1 MHICMYKTKNICT
14 IQQITSNLPS
24 TMLKDERQHWILEK
38 LSTNKRISLVA
49 LSQEL
54 EVSYDSIRRDVIELE
69 ERGLLKKVHGGVI
82 ANSYLPMQVRQAM
95 GIPNAEI
102 SLISQKARNLFVKG
116 QIVLMDGGTTN
127 LYIAE
132 QLPNSLELTIITNSP
147 PLASSLVNHPKIE
160 VILLGGTFHKR
171 YQITMGS
178 ETAAQLSHFK
188 ADLYFMGVVGIHP
201 TSGLTIRH
209 YEEAQLKRQMMAIS
223 NETVVCVTMEKVN
236 NVEAY
241 KICGFEDI
249 DKLIYSTSSIVPE
262 TEAWPLHEL
271 EFI

>member
-1 MHICMYKTKNICT
+1 M
-14 IQQITSNLPS
+14 
-24 TMLKDERQHWILEK
+24 D
-38 LSTNKRISLVA
+38 
-49 LSQEL
+49 
-54 EVSYDSIRRDVIELE
+54 VSYDSIRRDVIELE
-69 ERGLLKKVHGGVI
+69 ERGLLKKVHGGAI
-82 ANSYLPMQVRQAM
+82 ANSYLPMRVRQAM

-102 SLISQKARNLFVKG
+102 SALALKAQRMFRTG

-132 QLPNSLELTIITNSP
+132 QLPRSMEVTIITNSP
-147 PLASSLVNHPKIE
+147 PLANALVNHSKIE

-178 ETAAQLSHFK
+178 ETSAQLGHFK

-209 YEEAQLKRQMMAIS
+209 YEEAQLKRQMMTIADK
-223 NETVVCVTMEKVN
+223 TVVCATREKVN

-241 KICGFEDI
+241 RICGFENI
-249 DKLIYSTSSIVPE
+249 DTLIYSSDDIVPE
-262 TEAWPLHEL
+262 TEEWPRHQPQ
-271 EFI
+271 FI

>member
-1 MHICMYKTKNICT
+1 
-14 IQQITSNLPS
+14 
-24 TMLKDERQHWILEK
+24 MLKDERQHRILEK
-38 LSTNKRISLVA
+38 LSTDNKVSLVA

-54 EVSYDSIRRDVIELE
+54 DVSYDSIRRDVIELE
-69 ERGLLKKVHGGVI
+69 ERGLLKKVHGGAI
-82 ANSYLPMQVRQAM
+82 ANSYLPMGVRQAM

-102 SLISQKARNLFVKG
+102 SMIAQKARNLFVNG

-132 QLPNSLELTIITNSP
+132 QLPHSIELTVITNSP
-147 PLASSLVNHPKIE
+147 PLANSLVNHPNVE
-160 VILLGGTFHKR
+160 VILLGGSFHKR

-178 ETAAQLSHFK
+178 ETASQLSHFK
-188 ADLYFMGVVGIHP
+188 ADLYFMGVVGVHP
-201 TSGLTIRH
+201 IAGLTIRH

-223 NETVVCVTMEKVN
+223 GETVVCVTMEKVN
-236 NVEAY
+236 NIEAY
-241 KICGFEDI
+241 KICDFADI

>member
-1 MHICMYKTKNICT
+1 
-14 IQQITSNLPS
+14 
-24 TMLKDERQHWILEK
+24 MLKDERQLWILDK
-38 LSTNKRISLVA
+38 LGTDNRVSLVA
-49 LSQEL
+49 LSREL
-54 EVSYDSIRRDVIELE
+54 DVSYDSIRRDVIELE
-69 ERGLLKKVHGGVI
+69 ERGLLKKVHGGAI
-82 ANSYLPMQVRQAM
+82 ANSYLPMRVRQAM

-102 SLISQKARNLFVKG
+102 SLIAQKARTLFVNG

-132 QLPNSLELTIITNSP
+132 QMPHNLELTVITNSP
-147 PLASSLVNHPKIE
+147 PLANALVGHPKVE

-178 ETAAQLSHFK
+178 ETTEQLRHFK

-223 NETVVCVTMEKVN
+223 GETVVCVTMEKIN
-236 NVEAY
+236 TVEAY
-241 KICGFEDI
+241 KICAFEDI
-249 DKLIYSTSSIVPE
+249 DKLIYSTSDIVPKTGE
-262 TEAWPLHEL
+262 WPLHEL